1 MISKPLLSSKAFWAK
16 FGVTGHLPS
25 SQILIVK
32 PLQSIRPWNFFC
44 NNHARDLL
52 MKGVYI
58 LIFGKDLEIFCSFLA
73 SHPPL
78 HRWEWNL
85 ALKSRPLVKIF
96 FDWPITTDC
105 HWWLF
110 ILYYYFYTRF
120 NGLFS
125 RTAWVSQYQKGNT
138 SLNLNEAWDDGVFG
152 CSGISWTICKQSAPH
167 SW

>member
-16 FGVTGHLPS
+16 LGVTGHLPS

-58 LIFGKDLEIFCSFLA
+58 LKFGKDLEIFYSFLA

-85 ALKSRPLVKIF
+85 ALK
-96 FDWPITTDC
+96 
-105 HWWLF
+105 WLTNHNRLSWV
-110 ILYYYFYTRF
+110 IIYFVLLLLHPF

-125 RTAWVSQYQKGNT
+125 RTAWVSQYQNGNT